1 MQSVITPQVVHG
13 VPKPPLGFSQA
24 AGLLFSVLLVSHVH
38 VPQHSKDI
46 LATRYPI
53 SATAALK
60 RDLAR
65 LRKLDRE
72 RAALVVDPHDLVAVR
87 EQRPG
92 KSILVS
98 VHEDVFRR
106 GRPVSTGID
115 TGHVHLPKLP

>member
-72 RAALVVDPHDLVAVR
+72 RAALVVDPTTSSQCPSNGLGN
-87 EQRPG
+87 PFW
-92 KSILVS
+92 
-98 VHEDVFRR
+98 FRYTR
-106 GRPVSTGID
+106 MFSDAAGP
-115 TGHVHLPKLP
+115 